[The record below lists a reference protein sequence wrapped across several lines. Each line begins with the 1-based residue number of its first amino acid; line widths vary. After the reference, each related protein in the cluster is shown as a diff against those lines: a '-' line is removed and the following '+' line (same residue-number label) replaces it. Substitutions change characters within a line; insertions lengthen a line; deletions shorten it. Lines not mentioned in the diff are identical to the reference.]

1 MDARININIVGNDL
15 VVSVEQADRSRV
27 QRAAY
32 STSLLRP
39 FTQLGGEPWLTELFE
54 FALGYYTA
62 DRIVKRSVNWS
73 REFEITFPVLRLEA
87 WSRASQPLSEL
98 LEWTTGDVV
107 HVVPS
112 KRDNRQIH
120 SDDRSQPFMLQS
132 QIPNGVGLMSDGLD
146 SLCGVC
152 NVLDNCTDN
161 YAFLSVLTN
170 PGRNY
175 RIQHIQSQLRSQFGD
190 RLAFHEVDLHLKKPP
205 KYQEQTQR
213 SRTILAIVA
222 GLTVAAG
229 YGSCD
234 LDIYENGFGL
244 LNPPV
249 PNVQVPHESSQVL
262 NPAHRHLWY
271 AVARDL
277 LGDISIKYVKR
288 WSTKSEMC
296 LQLPEYAQPLISH
309 TSSCD
314 SPSRTSA
321 VIDCGTCG
329 SCVLRRIAITTANL
343 TQHDVPYREYR
354 PKHRAYDAATVLR
367 YHAGKL
373 LEAVNEL
380 DPWPALVRLQPT
392 IGPSVSSEKD
402 STARTHAVD
411 STLDLIRRQARDI
424 LSWGNMRNAA

>member
-1 MDARININIVGNDL
+1 MDARIKIHVAGNDL
-15 VVSVEQADRSRV
+15 VVSVERAHQSRV

-32 STSLLRP
+32 STMLLRP

-62 DRIVKRSVNWS
+62 DRIVKRSVNWP
-73 REFEITFPVLRLEA
+73 REFEITFPVMRLEA
-87 WSRASQPLSEL
+87 WSRAKQSLSEL
-98 LEWTTGDVV
+98 LEWTTGDIVQI
-107 HVVPS
+107 VPT
-112 KRDNRQIH
+112 KRDQHQIH
-120 SDDRSQPFMLQS
+120 SDDRSQSFKLQPQS
-132 QIPNGVGLMSDGLD
+132 PRGVGLMSDGLD

-152 NVLDNCTDN
+152 NVLDHFPDN
-161 YAFLSVLTN
+161 YAFLSVITN

-175 RIQHIQSQLRSQFGD
+175 RIQRIQSQLRSQFSD
-190 RLAFHEVDLHLKKPP
+190 RVAFHEVDLHLRKAP

-213 SRTILAIVA
+213 SRTVLAIAA

-229 YGSCD
+229 YGSRD

-262 NPAHRHLWY
+262 NPAHQNLWR

-277 LGDISIKYVKR
+277 LGDISINYASR
-288 WSTKSEMC
+288 WSIKSEMC
-296 LQLPEYAQPLISH
+296 LQLPAYARTLISD

-314 SPSRTSA
+314 SPSRTSG

-329 SCVLRRIAITTANL
+329 SCVLRKIAITTANL
-343 TQHDVPYREYR
+343 NQYDVQYREYR
-354 PKHRAYDAATVLR
+354 PKGRAYDPETVLR
-367 YHAGKL
+367 YHAEKL
-373 LEAVNEL
+373 LAALSEP

-392 IGPSVSSEKD
+392 IGLSVSSEKD
-402 STARTHAVD
+402 STARAHAVD